1 MRLILDIHSKKP
13 WPSNQLSNFA
23 EAPFT
28 LDGLRFTCME
38 SFLQSLKD
46 PLNQEDYQSLTA
58 REAKERGTNGRRQ
71 ATCIGEERHSE
82 EMTDPF
88 IGHS

>member
-46 PLNQEDYQSLTA
+46 PLN
-58 REAKERGTNGRRQ
+58 
-71 ATCIGEERHSE
+71 
-82 EMTDPF
+82 
-88 IGHS
+88 

>member
-58 REAKERGTNGRRQ
+58 REAKERGRKIKWQTTGYLYWRGEAFRRN
-71 ATCIGEERHSE
+71 
-82 EMTDPF
+82 D
-88 IGHS
+88 